1 MGYFKSKPW
10 CICCKNKKKISTCFI
25 GQLKFRFCWTVK
37 WWRNQDIK
45 KNLINSKNLKSN
57 KSVQNK
63 YFRDCF
69 IAHFQFHFFFSEES
83 ETRFFVE
90 PLYQFQVFL
99 IKYLLKEKQ
108 TLVKGSPLYRDNC
121 NLRSGYWT
129 SHKGCPAGLPNFI
142 ILYNHSKVYIFL
154 KCIYKLHIFA
164 SEIRRCK
171 VTRTMYYVMLDVV
184 LVRLFKKS
192 R

>member
-1 MGYFKSKPW
+1 MLITCDILNPNLDASVV
-10 CICCKNKKKISTCFI
+10 KIKIFSTCFI

-45 KNLINSKNLKSN
+45 KPQINQFKTNTLEIVLLRIFS
-57 KSVQNK
+57 
-63 YFRDCF
+63 F
-69 IAHFQFHFFFSEES
+69 IFFFSEES

-90 PLYQFQVFL
+90 PLYHFQVFL

-154 KCIYKLHIFA
+154 KCIYKLQIFA

-184 LVRLFKKS
+184 LVRLLKKS